1 MNPRVIPTRPSLE
14 QYRKQAKDLL
24 DGVVKQAPD
33 ALDRVSTHHPRLKG
47 LVAPTLAGSKI
58 KLADAQLV
66 IAREHGFESWP
77 KFSAHLNAMRGSQP
91 DTFDECLRIG
101 DAELTLEI
109 SGRRDAR
116 ALVMFALAGNV
127 SRYHSGIRDVAA
139 AFNRA
144 SFCTVLVDLLTE
156 EEDVEDSINET
167 LRYDIPLLG
176 GRAMAVIDRFAND
189 SSFQSLRMG
198 MFGSG
203 TGAAAGVAAVSKRS
217 TAVRAVV
224 CSAGRPDLA
233 GSALAW
239 LNAPTL
245 FVFGGDDTVGYG
257 FMRTIL
263 GVLPPHV
270 PRHLEVI
277 DGAAARFDAAE
288 HVKRAA
294 ALACAW
300 FAEHLGSE
308 SAVKEHHL

>member
-1 MNPRVIPTRPSLE
+1 VNHRVIPTRPSLE
-14 QYRKQAKDLL
+14 QYRKQAKDLH
-24 DGVVKQAPD
+24 DGIARQNPD
-33 ALDRVSTHHPRLKG
+33 ALGRLSTHHPRLHG
-47 LVAPTLAGSKI
+47 LAVPTLAASKI

-77 KFSAHLNAMRGSQP
+77 RFSAHLSAMQGAQP
-91 DTFDECLRIG
+91 DAFDERLRIG

-127 SRYHSGIRDVAA
+127 SRHHSGIRDVAA
-139 AFNRA
+139 ALNRT
-144 SFCTVLVDLLTE
+144 SFCTVLADLLTE
-156 EEDVEDSINET
+156 EEDVEDTINET

-189 SSFQSLRMG
+189 SAFQSLRMG
-198 MFGSG
+198 VFGSG
-203 TGAAAGVAAVSKRS
+203 TGAAAGVAAASKRS
-217 TAVRAVV
+217 AAVRAVV

-239 LNAPTL
+239 LNVPTL

-257 FMRTIL
+257 FMRTL
-263 GVLPPHV
+263 FGVLPPHV
-270 PRHLEVI
+270 PKRLEVM
-277 DGAAARFDAAE
+277 DGAAGRFDAAE
-288 HVKRAA
+288 HVERAA

-308 SAVKEHHL
+308 SAVEERHL